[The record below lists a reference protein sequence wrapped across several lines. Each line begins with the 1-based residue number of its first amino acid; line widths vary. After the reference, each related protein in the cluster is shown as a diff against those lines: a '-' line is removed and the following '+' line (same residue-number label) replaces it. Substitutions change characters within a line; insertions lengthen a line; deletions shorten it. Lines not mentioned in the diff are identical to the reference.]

1 MAYLLRILN
10 VLMIAGLTI
19 VFLSALGFDTF
30 IEQNHI
36 GLSIPYFIFTIFVQ
50 AFTMFYFIGV
60 GRFTKNIYEII
71 STGQRLDELFEE
83 VPDNFKRYEEKTK
96 KFFFDSETF
105 KRQTIPW
112 TMLMLTLGTIA
123 FLLGG
128 AHDTGLVQKHIHSGV
143 AYGFAAASIIGFVR
157 QWIYLGKAH
166 THLRRIK
173 ALFMIDDNSM

>member
-10 VLMIAGLTI
+10 VLMIIGLII
-19 VFLSALGFDTF
+19 VFLSAIGIDTLP
-30 IEQNHI
+30 EQNHL
-36 GLSIPYFIFTIFVQ
+36 GLAIPYFIFAIFVQ

-83 VPDNFKRYEEKTK
+83 VPENFKKYEDKTK

-112 TMLMLTLGTIA
+112 TMLMLTLGTLA

-128 AHDTGLVQKHIHSGV
+128 AHDTGLVKKYIHSGV
-143 AYGFAAASIIGFVR
+143 SYGFAAASAIGFVR
-157 QWIYLGKAH
+157 QWVYLGKAH
-166 THLRRIK
+166 IHLRRIK

>member
-1 MAYLLRILN
+1 MAYLLRTLN
-10 VLMIAGLTI
+10 VLMIAGLGV
-19 VFLSALGFDTF
+19 VFLTAKGQLD
-30 IEQNHI
+30 IEGQNHL
-36 GLSIPYFIFTIFVQ
+36 GLAIPYFIFAIFVQ

-83 VPDNFKRYEEKTK
+83 IPENFKKYEDKVK

-128 AHDTGLVQKHIHSGV
+128 AHDTGLVKMHVHSGV
-143 AYGFAAASIIGFVR
+143 AYGFAGASLIGFVR
-157 QWIYLGKAH
+157 QWVYLGKAH
-166 THLRRIK
+166 LHLRKIK
-173 ALFMIDDNSM
+173 GLFMIDDNSM

>member
-1 MAYLLRILN
+1 MAFLLRVLN
-10 VLMIAGLTI
+10 ILMILGLGV
-19 VFLSALGFDTF
+19 VFLTAKGIIDFDG
-30 IEQNHI
+30 QNHL
-36 GLSIPYFIFTIFVQ
+36 GLAIPYFIFAIFVQ

-83 VPDNFKRYEEKTK
+83 VPENFKKYEEKVK

-128 AHDTGLVQKHIHSGV
+128 AHDTGLVAKHIHSGV
-143 AYGFAAASIIGFVR
+143 SYGFAGASLIGFLR

-166 THLRRIK
+166 LHLRKIK
-173 ALFMIDDNSM
+173 SLFMIDHNSM